1 VNPVV
6 CREGKKRVIIVGG
19 GFGGVQVLKKLR
31 DADADI
37 VLIDRRNYHL
47 FQPLLYQVATA
58 ALSPAQIA
66 VPLRSAVET
75 QSNCSVF
82 MAEVSGV
89 DIAQQKVFVGP
100 ERVAWSYDY
109 LVLATGAETNYFGN
123 NQWKEHAPG
132 LKSIEE
138 ALSVRAKFLLAFEQA
153 EMVDDPILR
162 AELLTFVIVG
172 GGPTGVELAGAM
184 AEIAHTTL
192 KSSFRRFDAA
202 TARVVLVDSGERLI
216 KSFDTSSSTCAK
228 KDLESLGV
236 EVILNS
242 RVTDVTEHSIQVLS
256 KDGAQQTIMTRQVIW
271 AAGVKASPLG
281 AMLGAPLD
289 NAGRVIVR
297 SDLSISHAPNVFVIG
312 DLASY
317 QDPQSKTAVPGVAQ
331 GAIQMGNFVG
341 EIIAREL
348 SEEKLSEQSTRGQ
361 FLYKDKG
368 SMATIG
374 RGKAVAEINGKTYRG
389 LFAWILWAVIHVFFL
404 IGFRNRIET
413 LLQWIWM
420 YFFYERGVRL
430 ITGEVK
436 QDSAIPFPRDP
447 KESLEKLIN

>member
-1 VNPVV
+1 MNPVV
-6 CREGKKRVIIVGG
+6 CRVGKKRVIIVGG

-82 MAEVSGV
+82 MAEVTGV
-89 DIAQQKVFVGP
+89 DIAQQKILVGP
-100 ERVAWSYDY
+100 ERVAWSCDY

-216 KSFDTSSSTCAK
+216 KSFDTSSSTRAK

-236 EVILNS
+236 EVFLNS
-242 RVTDVTEHSIQVLS
+242 RVTDVAEHSIQVLS
-256 KDGAQQTIMTRQVIW
+256 KDGTQQTIMTRQVIW

-289 NAGRVIVR
+289 NAGRVIVG

-317 QDPQSKTAVPGVAQ
+317 QDPKSKTAVPGVAQ

-348 SEEKLSEQSTRGQ
+348 SNSSCTQSSFSRGI
-361 FLYKDKG
+361 FTYKDKG

-374 RGKAVAEINGKTYRG
+374 RGKAVAEISGKMYGG
-389 LFAWILWAVIHVFFL
+389 LTAWILWAVIHIFFL

-413 LLQWIWM
+413 LIQWIWM

-430 ITGEVK
+430 ITGEAK
-436 QDSAIPFPRDP
+436 QDSAVPFPRDP
-447 KESLEKLIN
+447 RQA